1 MGYGPSPAPKRTWK
15 QVLLPE
21 YGTYMEFRK
30 LKAAEREKA
39 KQAKEGGEPLSI
51 VSRGQYAAFDQFT
64 DLLEHGAAVS
74 RHQRKYLVG
83 IPVVLMFLCG
93 ATFGTSGYLVF
104 VEGMKSNA
112 ATAVQEHS
120 YLVQLAIIMLCF
132 TMVCLCAS
140 ISPTSIKQIYYT
152 NVGLG
157 LYFAVCGA
165 ILCPLAMPMLLPD
178 KTGTV
183 YKLWMLCGVVKCYGY
198 ILTNTWA
205 VCTQPPRKCL
215 RIMEWGLMV
224 VCVGIG
230 IFTMFANYFCM
241 LDYGAELPP
250 HWFRNYVFMS
260 LTCCA
265 IGYMAITDVPRVL
278 GKKFLVLLHS
288 IQSPDTSFDQ
298 QVLAATITIM
308 VGADSGFRE
317 ILSAALRSL
326 RCVSMADV
334 TWDEFKENTPNPKC
348 YSKSRA
354 VSFKEIDYFI
364 SHSWSDDP
372 HAKWAAVQE
381 MRTTFKKA
389 NGREP
394 LVWFDKYCIDQ
405 NAIDQ
410 SVRRLPIFVVASRK
424 FYVLLGPSYA
434 TRCWC
439 MLELFVFKACQRCGL
454 FSDTELVI
462 APLKT
467 SGTNMHLAD
476 LASTFNIHH
485 TKCFR
490 DVDRQTIFGIVET
503 AGDGAI
509 GFTEAVRSLAKA
521 AGEQVGGEMP
531 PVSEMPGASD
541 APTAKLRR
549 RASGASVP
557 PSPPS
562 PTACKDAA
570 AEVDVE
576 VGADTEVDI
585 AAEHSETEEVELAVQ
600 VAT

>member
-1 MGYGPSPAPKRTWK
+1 
-15 QVLLPE
+15 
-21 YGTYMEFRK
+21 
-30 LKAAEREKA
+30 
-39 KQAKEGGEPLSI
+39 
-51 VSRGQYAAFDQFT
+51 
-64 DLLEHGAAVS
+64 
-74 RHQRKYLVG
+74 
-83 IPVVLMFLCG
+83 
-93 ATFGTSGYLVF
+93 
-104 VEGMKSNA
+104 
-112 ATAVQEHS
+112 
-120 YLVQLAIIMLCF
+120 
-132 TMVCLCAS
+132 
-140 ISPTSIKQIYYT
+140 
-152 NVGLG
+152 
-157 LYFAVCGA
+157 
-165 ILCPLAMPMLLPD
+165 MPMLLPD

-205 VCTQPPRKCL
+205 VCTSRRASASASWSGDSWSSASASASSPCSPTTSACSTTAPSCR
-215 RIMEWGLMV
+215 RTGSA
-224 VCVGIG
+224 
-230 IFTMFANYFCM
+230 TMFHVAH
-241 LDYGAELPP
+241 LLRDRLHGHHRRAARPRQE
-250 HWFRNYVFMS
+250 
-260 LTCCA
+260 
-265 IGYMAITDVPRVL
+265 VPRPASL
-278 GKKFLVLLHS
+278 D
-288 IQSPDTSFDQ
+288 QSPDTSFDQ
-298 QVLAATITIM
+298 QVLAATISIM

-381 MRTTFKKA
+381 MRTTFKTA

-405 NAIDQ
+405 NAIGQ
-410 SVRRLPIFVVASRK
+410 SVRRLPIFVVAGGSS
-424 FYVLLGPSYA
+424 YVLLGPSYA
-434 TRCWC
+434 TRLWC

-454 FSDTELVI
+454 FSDAELVI
-462 APLKT
+462 APLR
-467 SGTNMHLAD
+467 TNETNLHLSS
-476 LASTFNIHH
+476 LAQKFNIHD
-485 TKCFR
+485 TRCFR

-549 RASGASVP
+549 RASGASAP
-557 PSPPS
+557 PSPPAPPRARTPPRRWTSRWALTPRLTSLRSMARLKKSSWLCRS
-562 PTACKDAA
+562 PRSSSGSPRAQARVVGGCGRWTSGRDFVPLGWRLVRCRCFHWMSRTRSGVQGSGLCMADCACVCVCVCHGGFPDPSVL
-570 AEVDVE
+570 AEQEARAQYVR
-576 VGADTEVDI
+576 I
-585 AAEHSETEEVELAVQ
+585 A
-600 VAT
+600 